1 MRQRSLLGIAG
12 GLILSAGLEGSAGPT
27 PPPGYVSEFIWEM
40 QDPLFGGFSAL
51 AVSDDGA
58 RFTALSDRGAFTEG
72 VFTRDRKGAISAIS
86 AGPLS
91 RLRGAGTAALPAAR
105 ADSEG
110 IAIGADGSTYI
121 SFEGVARVLRY
132 PRLNGPAEAMP
143 IAKEFARMKINAAL
157 EALAIDAEGTL
168 FTLPERSGAADRP
181 FPVFRF
187 RSGTWDS
194 LLAIPRH
201 GAFLPVAAD
210 FGPDGR
216 FYLLERSFRGLPGF
230 ANRLRRFEYSPKG
243 FSGGKT
249 LFETPSGL
257 HDNLEGLSVWRDA
270 ENRLRATMISDDNFN
285 PLQNTEIVE
294 YLLPD

>member
-12 GLILSAGLEGSAGPT
+12 GLILSAGLEGSAGPN
-27 PPPGYVSEFIWEM
+27 PPPGYVSEFKWEM
-40 QDPLFGGFSAL
+40 QDPLFGGFSAI
-51 AVSDDGA
+51 AVSADGA

-72 VFTRDRKGAISAIS
+72 AFSRDKQGAISSVS
-86 AGPLS
+86 AGPLA
-91 RLRGAGTAALPAAR
+91 RLRGAGASALPAAR

-110 IAIGADGSTYI
+110 IAVGADGSTYV

-132 PRLNGPAEAMP
+132 PKLDGPAEP
-143 IAKEFARMKINAAL
+143 LPVAKEFGRMKINAAL

-187 RSGTWDS
+187 RGGVWDS

-201 GAFLPVAAD
+201 GEFLPVAAD

-230 ANRLRRFEYSPKG
+230 ANRLRRFDYSPDG

-257 HDNLEGLSVWRDA
+257 HDNLEGLSIWRDA
-270 ENRLRATMISDDNFN
+270 KNRLRATMISDDNFN
-285 PLQNTEIVE
+285 PLQSTEIVE